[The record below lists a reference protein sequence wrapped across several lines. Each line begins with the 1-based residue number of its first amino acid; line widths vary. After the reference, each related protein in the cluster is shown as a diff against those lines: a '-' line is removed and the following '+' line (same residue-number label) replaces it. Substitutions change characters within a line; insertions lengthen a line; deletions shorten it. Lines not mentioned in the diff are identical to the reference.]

1 MSRLPDMNVVTLL
14 TASEAPLTASGTFLF
29 TDIVGST
36 AMAEAVGDERWARV
50 LRAHNAIIRAAIQLH
65 NGEECAFLGDG
76 FLVLFA
82 DAQDALACAMAV
94 QEAFSTF
101 TTTFPDA
108 PLTVRMGLH
117 CGTACREG
125 RDVFGRTVHLASRVA
140 GAAARRRDPA
150 VGLRAGAPGARA
162 AELHPS
168 ARGRVEGRRGQAH
181 RVLGVAAALGRGD
194 RLRPGAYRPQRGVR
208 LGMARERDLFANFE
222 RMRREMDQ
230 LFGDVLDRSGLGAAA
245 PRRVLAGR
253 RRLLRGQP
261 AAGGGPGRARRDRE
275 RRARA
280 WRSRAANWSSP
291 ATGGRP
297 RPRGASTSSSRST
310 SGRSGG

>member
-1 MSRLPDMNVVTLL
+1 MSRLKDMNVVTLL

-50 LRAHNAIIRAAIQLH
+50 LRAHNAIIRAAMQLH

-82 DAQDALACAMAV
+82 DAQDALACAMAI

-140 GAAARRRDPA
+140 GAAD
-150 VGLRAGAPGARA
+150 GGEIL
-162 AELHPS
+162 LS
-168 ARGRVEGRRGQAH
+168 AC
-181 RVLGVAAALGRGD
+181 
-194 RLRPGAYRPQRGVR
+194 
-208 LGMARERDLFANFE
+208 ARERLEHALPRFT
-222 RMRREMDQ
+222 RQREVA
-230 LFGDVLDRSGLGAAA
+230 LKGVEGKHTVFSVRPLRSAVAIA
-245 PRRVLAGR
+245 
-253 RRLLRGQP
+253 
-261 AAGGGPGRARRDRE
+261 
-275 RRARA
+275 
-280 WRSRAANWSSP
+280 
-291 ATGGRP
+291 
-297 RPRGASTSSSRST
+297 
-310 SGRSGG
+310 